1 MKAYKDYMDRI
12 GVDEEQ
18 HKKLLDAVRA
28 AEEAAASGSLPE
40 ADAPSPE
47 QTKVRRF
54 PLKKLGLI
62 ASAAAAVVIV
72 ISIGGGLNGGR
83 KEDAVTH
90 AAAPEMTIAPEAAQT
105 TVITKQASDG
115 REEGAFSYSYTS
127 SMKSGEEQDTIV
139 PAGDPESTVATD
151 TKAPASAADATK
163 RAETA
168 AATTRYASDDQDFS
182 FSIEELTLEGT
193 LVIVCASADADEEI
207 EPVFEQILPLMKEV
221 PAPQAPASAEFIYK
235 DVSYSYDSGTGFLYA
250 EGKGCVLPDDLRS
263 ALNAILNKYA
273 AVK

>member
-72 ISIGGGLNGGR
+72 ISIGGGLNGGS
-83 KEDAVTH
+83 KEDAVAH

-139 PAGDPESTVATD
+139 PAVDPESNVATD

>member
-28 AEEAAASGSLPE
+28 AEEAAAAGSLPE

-90 AAAPEMTIAPEAAQT
+90 AAAPEMTMAPGTAQT
-105 TVITKQASDG
+105 TVITKQASEG
-115 REEGAFSYSYTS
+115 REEGAFSYSDTS

-139 PAGDPESTVATD
+139 PAVDPVNTVT
-151 TKAPASAADATK
+151 TETSAPAAAADATK
-163 RAETA
+163 RAESA
-168 AATTRYASDDQDFS
+168 AATTRYASDDKDLG
-182 FSIEELTLEGT
+182 EELTLEGT
-193 LVIVCASADADEEI
+193 LVITCASADEDEEI
-207 EPVFEQILPLMKEV
+207 EALLEQIRPLMQEAPV
-221 PAPQAPASAEFIYK
+221 PQAPAAAEFIYK

-250 EGKGCVLPDDLRS
+250 EGKGCVLPDEQRA
-263 ALNAILNKYA
+263 ALNRILAEYA